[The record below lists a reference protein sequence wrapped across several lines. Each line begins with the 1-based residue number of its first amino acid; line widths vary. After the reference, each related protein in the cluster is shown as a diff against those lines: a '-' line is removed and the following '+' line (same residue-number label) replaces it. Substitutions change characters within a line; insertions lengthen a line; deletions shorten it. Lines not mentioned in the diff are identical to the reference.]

1 MSIGQ
6 FLGNAGVVGT
16 RMRAAEESERVAR
29 ENQLKIEEQNRFA
42 AFKAKMAQDAARQR
56 PQVSAPQFQTTLD
69 PASFSQSDRLPVD
82 VIPPPAAAPAPAAAP
97 VPTVP
102 VSAAPA
108 ANEGL
113 SLRPM
118 SPEEVARLQQQLKL
132 VLRL

>member
-29 ENQLKIEEQNRFA
+29 ENQLKIEEQNRQAIINQRARRVCKPKTQYPSSKFFDTEHLVYRPMPMGA
-42 AFKAKMAQDAARQR
+42 A
-56 PQVSAPQFQTTLD
+56 P
-69 PASFSQSDRLPVD
+69 PALHLLLRLPL
-82 VIPPPAAAPAPAAAP
+82 
-97 VPTVP
+97 PTVP

-113 SLRPM
+113 RSAPHE
-118 SPEEVARLQQQLKL
+118 S
-132 VLRL
+132 